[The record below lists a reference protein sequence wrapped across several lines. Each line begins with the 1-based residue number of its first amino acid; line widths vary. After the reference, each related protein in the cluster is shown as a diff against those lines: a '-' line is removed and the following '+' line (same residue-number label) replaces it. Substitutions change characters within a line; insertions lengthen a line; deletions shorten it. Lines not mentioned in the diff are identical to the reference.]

1 MFTCVRIHERSHV
14 RLHTHTTYIHMYT
27 RKLYIYTY
35 TCKYIYLHI
44 VEQSCFLRPFHLH
57 GFIFFVLSLSLSLS
71 LTRSLSFSL
80 SLSPPLAILSR
91 NTYLYIYNIYMSFFP
106 CIGHTFVNFGLQSIS
121 FSHTFTRFFLPL
133 LIRAVF
139 RILSLLVTLVHRLS
153 LSLPLS
159 LSLSLSLFRYSLRSS
174 YKCTLVT
181 IMYWTM
187 FNNVMNAHAGHSV
200 CSPYLRECISY
211 FRVRC
216 TYVYACTSIM
226 RVSKCI
232 RHAFLVHD
240 LLQFY
245 DTTMTT
251 ILLFARCLSRSCF
264 LSPHSGSRGFVRSP
278 SRLRDPTL
286 STRVQ
291 MFTFQR
297 EIVR

>member
-1 MFTCVRIHERSHV
+1 MFFKTVSS
-14 RLHTHTTYIHMYT
+14 TWFY
-27 RKLYIYTY
+27 
-35 TCKYIYLHI
+35 
-44 VEQSCFLRPFHLH
+44 FLCSF
-57 GFIFFVLSLSLSLS
+57 SLSLS
-71 LTRSLSFSL
+71 LTLTLTLTLPHWQFFRVIPIYIFIIFICLFSRTLAIPLLISACSRFLPLTLSLVSSCLFSFALSFALCLSLNTHTQALPPSFSL
-80 SLSPPLAILSR
+80 S
-91 NTYLYIYNIYMSFFP
+91 
-106 CIGHTFVNFGLQSIS
+106 H
-121 FSHTFTRFFLPL
+121 
-133 LIRAVF
+133 
-139 RILSLLVTLVHRLS
+139 
-153 LSLPLS
+153 S

-200 CSPYLRECISY
+200 CSRNLRACISY

-216 TYVYACTSIM
+216 TYVYACTSIT
-226 RVSKCI
+226 RVSTCI
-232 RHAFLVHD
+232 RHAFLVRD

-251 ILLFARCLSRSCF
+251 IILFAPCLSRSCF

-297 EIVR
+297 EIAR

>member
-1 MFTCVRIHERSHV
+1 MFTCVRIHGRSHV

-57 GFIFFVLSLSLSLS
+57 GFIFSVLSLSLSLS
-71 LTRSLSFSL
+71 HSHSHSH
-80 SLSPPLAILSR
+80 SPPLAILSR

-106 CIGHTFVNFGLQSIS
+106 YIGHTFVNFGLQSFPS
-121 FSHTFTRFFLPL
+121 SHAFARFFVPL

-139 RILSLLVTLVHRLS
+139 RTLSLLEHSYTGSPSLFLPLS
-153 LSLPLS
+153 LS

-200 CSPYLRECISY
+200 CSRNLRACISY

-216 TYVYACTSIM
+216 TYVYACTSIT
-226 RVSKCI
+226 RVSTCI
-232 RHAFLVHD
+232 RHAFLVRD

-251 ILLFARCLSRSCF
+251 IILFAPCLSRSCF

-297 EIVR
+297 EIAR

>member
-1 MFTCVRIHERSHV
+1 MFFKTVSS
-14 RLHTHTTYIHMYT
+14 TWFY
-27 RKLYIYTY
+27 
-35 TCKYIYLHI
+35 
-44 VEQSCFLRPFHLH
+44 FLCSF
-57 GFIFFVLSLSLSLS
+57 SLS
-71 LTRSLSFSL
+71 LTHTLTHSLFL

-106 CIGHTFVNFGLQSIS
+106 CIGHTFVNFGLQSFPS
-121 FSHTFTRFFLPL
+121 SHTFTRFFVPL
-133 LIRAVF
+133 LIRTVF
-139 RILSLLVTLVHRLS
+139 RTLSLLVTLVHRLS
-153 LSLPLS
+153 LSLS
-159 LSLSLSLFRYSLRSS
+159 LSLFLSLFRYSLRSS

-200 CSPYLRECISY
+200 CTSYLRACISY

-216 TYVYACTSIM
+216 TYVYACTSIT
-226 RVSKCI
+226 RVSTCI

-251 ILLFARCLSRSCF
+251 ILLFAPCLSRSCF

-278 SRLRDPTL
+278 SRLRDPTF